1 MEAGWWLTSQLSVGQ
16 TAPWGASPLIGE
28 ARLARAGT
36 PYLAGSPWLVHLS
49 RTNESPEGASHSIV
63 VRAPVLPGLAGRGG
77 R

>member
-36 PYLAGSPWLVHLS
+36 PYLAGSPWLVHLTEPS
-49 RTNESPEGASHSIV
+49 ARSGPFV
-63 VRAPVLPGLAGRGG
+63 VRASVAPGFAGCGG